1 MLSDKFLK
9 EEEFA
14 SNSKLSEQINKLEEL
29 SVAMT
34 KLIENGNS
42 QKIGHLEKLRQKIL
56 KDIIKQKEKVA
67 ENLKPKISNIFHLN
81 QEMLR
86 RMKEEKTKT
95 LGNIKK
101 KAKFYKSYS
110 NF

>member
-14 SNSKLSEQINKLEEL
+14 SSSKLSEQINKLEEL

>member
-42 QKIGHLEKLRQKIL
+42 QKLDIL
-56 KDIIKQKEKVA
+56 K
-67 ENLKPKISNIFHLN
+67 N
-81 QEMLR
+81 
-86 RMKEEKTKT
+86 
-95 LGNIKK
+95 
-101 KAKFYKSYS
+101 
-110 NF
+110 